1 MKHGTEKKP
10 LSMRMLL
17 NMVGLFAFTGMI
29 VSAYTQAFY
38 LDEHLEIRRF
48 AYMTAVERKEFLL
61 FVSGA
66 AVIYFVLANVLSYK
80 KKRGRKD

>member
-1 MKHGTEKKP
+1 
-10 LSMRMLL
+10 
-17 NMVGLFAFTGMI
+17 MVGLFVFTGMI

-61 FVSGA
+61 FVSGT

-80 KKRGRKD
+80 KKR